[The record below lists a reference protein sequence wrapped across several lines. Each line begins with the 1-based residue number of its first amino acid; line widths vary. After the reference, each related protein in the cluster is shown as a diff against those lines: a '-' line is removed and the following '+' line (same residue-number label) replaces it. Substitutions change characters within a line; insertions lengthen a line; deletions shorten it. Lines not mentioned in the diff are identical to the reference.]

1 MCQDFLRLLQTPKK
15 NIFQCPRRRGR
26 RRCRRRRRSPYY
38 FLSLLFSSWALPRP
52 VVVLLFKKEAGF
64 SFLLLSFIFI

>member
-15 NIFQCPRRRGR
+15 NIFQSRRRR
-26 RRCRRRRRSPYY
+26 RRRRRHRRSPYY
-38 FLSLLFSSWALPRP
+38 SISYLFFFSWALSRP
-52 VVVLLFKKEAGF
+52 VVVLLFTEGAGF